1 MPDMPHQDHEADRL
15 RAAVADKYRRVA
27 LSPEGLFA
35 YPTGALGA
43 RQLGYREPDLARI
56 PRAVLERFVG
66 VGNPLG
72 VRPAA
77 RGLRV
82 LDIGCGAGLD
92 TFLAAEQVGASGKA
106 IGVDL
111 TPEMIA
117 IGRAANEQANLTQL
131 SFEVG
136 TAEQLPFEDAS
147 FDLVISN
154 GALNLVVDKD
164 ACFREL
170 LRVLEPGGTL
180 SIADLLVVES
190 IPDEVLADM
199 DAWST

>member
-1 MPDMPHQDHEADRL
+1 MPAPDPQAAVL
-15 RAAVADKYRRVA
+15 RAAVTEKYRRVA
-27 LSPEGLFA
+27 QSPEGLFA
-35 YPTGALGA
+35 YPTGPSGA
-43 RQLGYREPDLARI
+43 RQLGYREEDLARVPAPVI
-56 PRAVLERFVG
+56 ARFVG

-72 VRPAA
+72 MRPAL
-77 RGLRV
+77 RGQRV
-82 LDIGCGAGLD
+82 LDVGCGAGLD
-92 TFLAAEQVGASGKA
+92 SFLAAEQVGARGSV

-117 IGRAANEQANLTQL
+117 IGRAANEQANLAQL
-131 SFEVG
+131 RFEIG
-136 TAEQLPFEDAS
+136 AAEQLPFEDAS

-170 LRVLEPGGTL
+170 LRVLEPGGVL
-180 SIADLLVVES
+180 SIADLLVIES